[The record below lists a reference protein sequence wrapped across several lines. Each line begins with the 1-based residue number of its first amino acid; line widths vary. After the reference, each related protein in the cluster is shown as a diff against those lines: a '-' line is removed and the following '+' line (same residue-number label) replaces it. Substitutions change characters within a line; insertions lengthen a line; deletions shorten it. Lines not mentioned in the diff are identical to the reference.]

1 MASVNFH
8 KVTTLPA
15 TLNADSVYYVT
26 GSAGVTEQI
35 VTSTTGTSR
44 QVAPV
49 GTVAP
54 PVVSA
59 ATSTAGTSDVR
70 ARADHTHGIQ
80 HYHQQL

>member
-8 KVTTLPA
+8 KVTALPGS
-15 TLNADSVYYVT
+15 LSSNAVYYVT
-26 GSAGVTEQI
+26 GSAGVTEQF

-59 ATSTAGTSDVR
+59 ATSTS
-70 ARADHTHGIQ
+70 
-80 HYHQQL
+80 